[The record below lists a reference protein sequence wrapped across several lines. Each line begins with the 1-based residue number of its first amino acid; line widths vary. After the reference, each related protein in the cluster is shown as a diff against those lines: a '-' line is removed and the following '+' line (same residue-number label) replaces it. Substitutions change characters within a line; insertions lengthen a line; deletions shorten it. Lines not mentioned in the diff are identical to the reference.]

1 MSNDIF
7 IIMVIRF
14 LILFTCI
21 SLYLLFMKIFDYF
34 MNKPKDKYNPE
45 TIKNEYESMKAFILG
60 ISEVEEDKREK
71 YITKNKKKIEN
82 YSRKMR
88 IIDKMVPP
96 QTINSVDIENTE
108 KIKALIDDAIN
119 SELNAKLN
127 RALATGEKYDL
138 KNVDIDIKEMST
150 NIINGLNPAIFKTN
164 LVFTNEYIMKY
175 IVSQTTIILIRFV
188 TEYNLAKIEEGQ

>member
-1 MSNDIF
+1 MSNELITVIIKCLTIF
-7 IIMVIRF
+7 Y
-14 LILFTCI
+14 I
-21 SLYLLFMKIFDYF
+21 SIGLYFLFMKIFDYF
-34 MNKPKDKYNPE
+34 IYKSKNKYNPE
-45 TIKNEYESMKAFILG
+45 TVKNEYENMRAFILG
-60 ISEVEEDKREK
+60 IDEIGEDKREK
-71 YITKNKKKIEN
+71 YLLKNKRKIEK
-82 YSRKMR
+82 YSKKMR
-88 IIDKMVPP
+88 VMDKMVPP
-96 QTINSVDIENTE
+96 QTISSADITNTE

-138 KNVDIDIKEMST
+138 KNIDIDIKEMSS

-188 TEYNLAKIEEGQ
+188 TEYNMGKIIEG

>member
-1 MSNDIF
+1 MSNELITV
-7 IIMVIRF
+7 IIKYLTVFYI
-14 LILFTCI
+14 CI
-21 SLYLLFMKIFDYF
+21 GLYFLFMKIFDYF
-34 MNKPKDKYNPE
+34 IYKSKNKYNPE
-45 TIKNEYESMKAFILG
+45 TVKNEYENMRAFILG
-60 ISEVEEDKREK
+60 IDEVGEDKREK
-71 YITKNKKKIEN
+71 YLLKNRRKIEK
-82 YSRKMR
+82 YSKKMR
-88 IIDKMVPP
+88 VMDKMVPP
-96 QTINSVDIENTE
+96 QTISSVDITNTE

-138 KNVDIDIKEMST
+138 KNIDIDIKEMSS

-188 TEYNLAKIEEGQ
+188 TEYNMGKIIEG